1 MCTKSKPAILMTV
14 IAKAVLCSVAIT
26 VTVRL
31 LCPLFGVSLNEHGVG
46 NLLMLGSMLTGT
58 LCVLLY
64 SKAIKALEAEESMT
78 RAERK

>member
-1 MCTKSKPAILMTV
+1 MCTKLKPAILMTV
-14 IAKAVLCSVAIT
+14 IAKGVLCSVAFT

-46 NLLMLGSMLTGT
+46 NLLMLGSMLTGP

-78 RAERK
+78 LAERK